1 MTVRT
6 LIIAAVASLIAACST
21 TGTLLPV
28 SGAYYDAGYTAP
40 IKAKL
45 EGLERNGGKM
55 MLTLPDGEY
64 LEGRWSIVDK
74 AQSVASWGD
83 LMVLP
88 DPAITRLSSNPDAYR
103 ATAYLTGERGTTMD
117 VEYIINSTTARGQG
131 AARDSLGNIYRLVF

>member
-6 LIIAAVASLIAACST
+6 FIIAAVASLLAACST

-28 SGAYYDAGYTAP
+28 SGALFQAGYTAP
-40 IKAKL
+40 IEAKL

-55 MLTLPDGEY
+55 MLTLPTGEY

-74 AQSVASWGD
+74 AQNVASWGD

-88 DPAITRLSSNPDAYR
+88 DPAINRLTSDPDAYR
-103 ATAYLTGERGTTMD
+103 ATAYLTGTQGTTMD

>member
-1 MTVRT
+1 MTVRN
-6 LIIAAVASLIAACST
+6 LIIAAFASLLAACTS

-40 IKAKL
+40 IKAKF
-45 EGLERNGGKM
+45 ERRKPNGGKM

-64 LEGRWSIVDK
+64 LEGRWAIVDK

-88 DPAITRLSSNPDAYR
+88 DPAITRLSSSPDAYR
-103 ATAYLTGERGTTMD
+103 ATAHLTGERGTTMD
-117 VEYIINSTTARGQG
+117 VEYIFNSTTARGQG
-131 AARDSLGNIYRLVF
+131 VARDSLGNIYRLVF